1 MNKTFHTPW
10 SKCTHVSTTSRL
22 VTLVARANTMLDN
35 LGKNPA
41 SKKFVRAYDRYTV
54 ALCGAALVAYGAQQY
69 FVRLLVVVP
78 ANRLSSRPRP
88 RILVAASPRPV
99 PPLAVSRTHRPRSSP
114 RASQGWDDAPSAIPK
129 EVPVP
134 KAEKGG
140 AEKVGAER

>member
-1 MNKTFHTPW
+1 
-10 SKCTHVSTTSRL
+10 
-22 VTLVARANTMLDN
+22 MLDN
-35 LGKNPA
+35 LGKNAA

-78 ANRLSSRPRP
+78 ANRLAHAPSDRVRE
-88 RILVAASPRPV
+88 LV
-99 PPLAVSRTHRPRSSP
+99 PPLAVPRTHRPRSSP